1 MESAYARE
9 RSVEANLNCTSDR
22 AIALEAASTSASRE
36 VQKWTI
42 SLKRRSMEVT
52 SCNAHARQRSSEE
65 EARVEAALPGDSK
78 EEGVVADETDAVE
91 DEERDGNGERE
102 GDVGESMGGGRRA
115 DERRDDDDEG

>member
-1 MESAYARE
+1 
-9 RSVEANLNCTSDR
+9 
-22 AIALEAASTSASRE
+22 
-36 VQKWTI
+36 
-42 SLKRRSMEVT
+42 MEVT